1 MVFTDEIGNDVNN
14 ATLKNEII
22 TLRDEKKSCIFF
34 VVIDYGDG
42 FFQWEETFGDVGNV
56 IQIDIEFDYYDY
68 YYGGGAPPAPS
79 QEQLDEAMKKIL
91 DSTKDCSVC
100 QETCSASS
108 SSSSGSREPSEKEWT
123 TILRRKGYGNP
134 ADYFIRSPKE
144 YRKGFGEENREFFIG
159 LENLV
164 NMTSSGSWMLE
175 VTLVDNEDRE
185 EMEYT
190 ATYDTFKVFGD
201 KYELIIGG
209 YDTSSNLA
217 DKLVNGTQWDFKG
230 SCATS
235 YGGGWWFPYSGA
247 KKGQQR
253 NKKIRNLRNLNSL
266 CGDTTLTGPYHP
278 TKEMMGVLWDYD
290 GGHPS
295 SWPYAEMKIKQVS
308 SPRKR

>member
-1 MVFTDEIGNDVNN
+1 MKSDFQTAISDINDFSGFYEATFEGLKFSLEQSPCHNYIMVFTDEIGNDVNN

-108 SSSSGSREPSEKEWT
+108 SSSSGSREPSEEEWT

-190 ATYDTFKVFGD
+190 ANYDTFKVSGD
-201 KYELIIGG
+201 KYELIIHTVLPTRFKFKKRCNSAT
-209 YDTSSNLA
+209 YTSL
-217 DKLVNGTQWDFKG
+217 K
-230 SCATS
+230 
-235 YGGGWWFPYSGA
+235 
-247 KKGQQR
+247 
-253 NKKIRNLRNLNSL
+253 
-266 CGDTTLTGPYHP
+266 
-278 TKEMMGVLWDYD
+278 
-290 GGHPS
+290 
-295 SWPYAEMKIKQVS
+295 
-308 SPRKR
+308 